1 MTLSGR
7 PAPPRTPGGTAAAP
21 FPKDRDM
28 TDQIPA
34 SQTSNPST
42 RVITL
47 DGPVMLGD
55 TILIAEGTKITI
67 RKPGSGELRG
77 LSLTALNQ
85 LDVMQLEILL
95 SRITMPMIVKGASMD
110 PSDLMQFGGEVMD
123 FLLPSAAKA
132 AIRSAFPTE

>member
-1 MTLSGR
+1 
-7 PAPPRTPGGTAAAP
+7 
-21 FPKDRDM
+21 M

-34 SQTSNPST
+34 SQTSNPSL

-55 TILIAEGTKITI
+55 RTLIEAGQEVTI

-77 LSLTALNQ
+77 LSLASLNQ
-85 LDVMQLEILL
+85 LDVLSLEILL
-95 SRITMPMIVKGASMD
+95 PRITSPQILKGASMD
-110 PSDLMQFGGEVMD
+110 VADLMQFGGEVMD

>member
-42 RVITL
+42 RKITL

-55 TILIAEGTKITI
+55 RTLIEAGQEVTI

-77 LSLTALNQ
+77 LSLASLNQ
-85 LDVMQLEILL
+85 LDVLSLEILL
-95 SRITMPMIVKGASMD
+95 PRITSPQILKGASMD
-110 PSDLMQFGGEVMD
+110 VADLMQFGGEVMD